1 MDPAEIEALKQKI
14 LENLAAPEEVQ
25 TDSGRVRNQSISQQ
39 IAALEYL
46 KKKQAEEE
54 AGGSAARRVGLYKL
68 NNRD

>member
-1 MDPAEIEALKQKI
+1 MEPAEIEALKQKI

-25 TDSGRVRNQSISQQ
+25 TDSGRVKNQSLTQQ

-46 KKKQAEEE
+46 KKQKAELD
-54 AGGSAARRVGLYKL
+54 AGGSTARRVGLYKL